1 MQKWIAGHNNV
12 VREIFGKAAC
22 IFIRVSAQI
31 DKTTPTR
38 NIANTLRVILNVDLE
53 NSLFKD

>member
-1 MQKWIAGHNNV
+1 MY
-12 VREIFGKAAC
+12 FL
-22 IFIRVSAQI
+22 RVYAQI

-53 NSLFKD
+53 NSLFKRLIKRLI